1 VAAPADLA
9 RGDVVRVSLDPVQG
23 SETAGERPALVISSA
38 FINLHSPV
46 VLVAALTS
54 RKVEK
59 VYPFEAL
66 LNPPEGGLKMPSKAL
81 LMQLR
86 SVDKQRI
93 IGRMGKVAP
102 ASMDRINEALKI
114 ATGLTDI

>member
-1 VAAPADLA
+1 MGVPADLA
-9 RGDVVRVSLDPVQG
+9 RGDVVRVRLDPVRG
-23 SETAGERPALVISSA
+23 SETAGERPAVVISPD

-59 VYPFEAL
+59 VYPFEVL
-66 LNPPEGGLKMPSKAL
+66 LKPPEGELKLLSKAL

-86 SVDKQRI
+86 SVDKSRI
-93 IGRMGKVAP
+93 IGRMGKITP
-102 ASMDRINEALKI
+102 ASLARVNEALKI
-114 ATGLTDI
+114 ATGLVDL